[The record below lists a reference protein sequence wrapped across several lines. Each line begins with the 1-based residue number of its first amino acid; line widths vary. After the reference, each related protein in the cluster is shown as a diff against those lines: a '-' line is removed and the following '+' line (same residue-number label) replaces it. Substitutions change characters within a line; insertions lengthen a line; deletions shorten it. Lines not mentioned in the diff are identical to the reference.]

1 MAEITIPDELYRRL
15 SEQAKSMNRSVEE
28 YIEPTLRRL
37 ADYVELLTEW
47 KPLTDEEW
55 EREWEAWDRDAEEL
69 GRRLPPGFQVDDSRE
84 AMYFGSDEAELDSR

>member
-28 YIEPTLRRL
+28 YIGPTLRRL
-37 ADYVELLTEW
+37 ADYGEPLSEGT
-47 KPLTDEEW
+47 KPLTGEAW
-55 EREWEAWDRDAEEL
+55 RREWEAWRRDAEEL

-84 AMYFGSDEAELDSR
+84 TMYFGSDEAEV